1 MRLSM
6 VLLLLFPLM
15 TSAEADSS
23 EGLPAVLHGTLEA
36 NVEENLQL
44 TMVLD
49 LLSSEYSR
57 PDGIA
62 DYVFQFLP
70 LEGEELPSEFWKK
83 RSSHERVTVEK
94 QADGVTVVLG
104 KGQRYRL
111 LVPEN
116 LEAVSLFQEQ
126 SNASVITGYGL
137 SWSNVRGLNQ
147 SNEQVLE
154 ERSAGSL
161 LDCGQDTGVSASQSL
176 DCTTGGPGAIS
187 CSVSCPLGMG
197 CSVRCL
203 AELGYYACCSCYTG
217 CGCKLY
223 NEDPL

>member
-1 MRLSM
+1 MRLTM

-15 TSAEADSS
+15 TSAEADSNG
-23 EGLPAVLHGTLEA
+23 GLPAVLHGTLEA
-36 NVEENLQL
+36 NVDENLQL

-70 LEGEELPSEFWKK
+70 LAGEELPSELWKK

-94 QADGVTVVLG
+94 QAEGVTIVLG
-104 KGQRYRL
+104 KGRRYRL

-116 LEAVSLFQEQ
+116 LEDVSLFQEQ
-126 SNASVITGYGL
+126 GIASAITGYGL
-137 SWSNVRGLNQ
+137 SWSNVRSLNQ

-154 ERSAGSL
+154 ERSARSL
-161 LDCGQDTGVSASQSL
+161 LDCGQNTGTAEPQSL
-176 DCTTGGPGAIS
+176 D
-187 CSVSCPLGMG
+187 
-197 CSVRCL
+197 
-203 AELGYYACCSCYTG
+203 
-217 CGCKLY
+217 
-223 NEDPL
+223 